1 MQFPILNH
9 KANTNINL
17 ISSIILLDAVKNQ
30 IIKNG
35 DQYIFSNIELKRFVP
50 INIDVE
56 LCIVCDPFA
65 SDILKC

>member
-17 ISSIILLDAVKNQ
+17 ISSILLLDAVKNQ

-65 SDILKC
+65 SDILEC